1 MSACAA
7 CGSTRTAYACPRCGA
22 RVCALKCYDGHN
34 EGRCARAFRDR
45 EAEDALRGERASDDA
60 KEAMREVLVRRARGM
75 IGSEG
80 SASDDERGES
90 EGGESEDESG
100 GGGARCALSE
110 ASLERLSIGAELDV
124 DGLNEEERASF
135 ERALASGALFERWI
149 PWWESAAAG
158 SERASARGCRAVE
171 VADAPA
177 ETSGKASES
186 DIPPLASASE
196 LLDPFEVLSGG
207 REAPEAL
214 RWHCVNAL
222 AAYTLVKR
230 VYNGDWR
237 GAELEACETALEL
250 SAVLSAEHGAVPEA
264 QCAADAVLD
273 VVRRAAASFRAAST
287 RELHA
292 ALLRDVLA
300 VFTLGPSACVRAF
313 LDLTRA
319 LDAADATSRARRRR
333 ASRRARVRAKARY
346 LAAYLAAA
354 PDVARRVARALDDV
368 RPFLDDASTPDDR
381 ARPLAF

>member
-1 MSACAA
+1 SACAA

-80 SASDDERGES
+80 SASDDE
-90 EGGESEDESG
+90 GGR
-100 GGGARCALSE
+100 ARRRRRRACALSE
-110 ASLERLSIGAELDV
+110 ASLERLSIGTELDV
-124 DGLNEEERASF
+124 DGLSEEERASF

-186 DIPPLASASE
+186 DIPPLASPSE

-273 VVRRAAASFRAAST
+273 VVRRAAASLRAAST

-292 ALLRDVLA
+292 SLLRDVLA
-300 VFTLGPSACVRAF
+300 VFTLGSSACVRAF

-319 LDAADATSRARRRR
+319 LDAADATSRARRRG

-346 LAAYLAAA
+346 LAAYLAAT
-354 PDVARRVARALDDV
+354 PDVARRV
-368 RPFLDDASTPDDR
+368 
-381 ARPLAF
+381 